1 MRLFAVIVP
10 PRHAVEELVEELL
23 AAGAG
28 SREIDLVS
36 VDEMRI
42 PVTGFGNV
50 SHGDAQQMVGM
61 LARSAASW
69 PRPDLRFS
77 GSAALEWP
85 GDENVW
91 TRLDGDVDG
100 LLTVGRGVPPAVQR
114 LGFLVDR
121 RVFRPW
127 MAVGSITDDTTAPFL
142 EKIVDRL
149 GEFKGTMWTL
159 ATLTVMRRVPT
170 DDRGGMEEV
179 VHEEIPLGS

>member
-1 MRLFAVIVP
+1 MRLFAAIVP
-10 PRHAVEELVEELL
+10 PRHVVEELVEELL

-28 SREIDLVS
+28 SRELDLVS
-36 VDEMRI
+36 TDEMYI

-50 SHGDAQQMVGM
+50 SHSDAQHLVNT
-61 LARSAASW
+61 LVRAASSW
-69 PRPDLRFS
+69 PGPDLRFS

-85 GDENVW
+85 GDHNVW
-91 TRLDGDVDG
+91 ARLDGDVDG

-127 MAVGSITDDTTAPFL
+127 MAVGSITDVTTAPFL
-142 EKIVDRL
+142 EHVVDRL

-159 ATLTVMRRVPT
+159 STLTVLRKVPT
-170 DDRGGMEEV
+170 DDKGGIEDV

>member
-1 MRLFAVIVP
+1 MRLFAAIVP
-10 PRHAVEELVEELL
+10 PRHTVDELVEELL

-28 SREIDLVS
+28 SRELDPVS
-36 VDEMRI
+36 ADKMHI

-50 SHGDAQQMVGM
+50 SHGDAHQLVDM
-61 LARSAASW
+61 LARAASSW
-69 PRPDLRFS
+69 TRPDLRFS

-85 GDENVW
+85 GDRNVW
-91 TRLDGDVDG
+91 ARLDGDVDG
-100 LLTVGRGVPPAVQR
+100 VLTVGRGVPPAVQR

-127 MAVGSITDDTTAPFL
+127 VAVGSITDDTTAPFL
-142 EKIVDRL
+142 ERVVDRL

-159 ATLTVMRRVPT
+159 STLTVMRKVPT
-170 DDRGGMEEV
+170 DDRGGMQEV

>member
-1 MRLFAVIVP
+1 MRLFAAIVP

-28 SREIDLVS
+28 SRELDLVS
-36 VDEMRI
+36 TEEMYL
-42 PVTGFGNV
+42 PVTSFGNV
-50 SHGDAQQMVGM
+50 SHSDAQQLVAT
-61 LARSAASW
+61 LARAASSW

-85 GDENVW
+85 GDRNVW
-91 TRLDGDVDG
+91 ARLDGDVDG
-100 LLTVGRGVPPAVQR
+100 LLTVGRGVPPTVQR

-127 MAVGSITDDTTAPFL
+127 MAVGSINDDTTAPFL
-142 EKIVDRL
+142 EKVVERL
-149 GEFKGTMWTL
+149 GDFKGTMWTMS
-159 ATLTVMRRVPT
+159 ALTVMRKVPT
-170 DDRGGMEEV
+170 DDRGGIEDV